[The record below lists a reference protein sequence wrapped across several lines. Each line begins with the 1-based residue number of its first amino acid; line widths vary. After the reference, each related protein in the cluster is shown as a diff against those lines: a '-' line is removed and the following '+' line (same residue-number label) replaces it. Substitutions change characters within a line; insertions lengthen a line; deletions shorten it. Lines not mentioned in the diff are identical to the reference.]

1 MSPAPSHAPTAVTRA
16 EAAAPAAAEP
26 VPDTA
31 ATLAERLR
39 NLQQEAGNAAV
50 AHALTGP
57 AGRRTAGQ
65 RTAGA
70 PFGHRRA
77 LAAPG
82 WHQAAELYEQRLG
95 AALAAAPE
103 VGRAART
110 AVLRLHEVLSRGFT
124 PDAAAGAF
132 LKDDPHSAGQ
142 VGIEG
147 DPGERLLQWTAPDSS
162 ATVRELVTAFYN
174 AAYYKHGPQP
184 RPFPDEREVSLKT
197 LLHRVVLG
205 GDLRLARELGLD
217 TEALDAQ
224 RAHLAGTARGLLS
237 RLPHPLRRQF
247 ADDVFALGNLTVQQG
262 AGTTLS
268 MGRSQ
273 RRRTERP
280 DPSTGPGKR
289 TLRDYRDLRV
299 PLSEAETAHARRS
312 TTDLSVEGLDDDLA
326 PRRHTV
332 TPEALW
338 AAMTGPGEEGPEFPL
353 PWASG
358 EAVFAMSPDDGWYR
372 KHHERGAPL
381 VAGISGTTT
390 RMLSAFHWLRAVP
403 GAGTGGGSASELSER
418 GFFLAVAAW
427 MLTGRDHSLYEI
439 LRGAKAAGL
448 PALAG
453 LTASSKDVARMYRD
467 FDAFVRDTLPTAV
480 LPELPYVAGYE
491 EKALAAPEDGGMVT
505 VDDRTVAGA
514 RRKRRA
520 LLRRRPDAEL
530 TDWLAGQGLTGA
542 EADAERSRLGAGLR
556 LPYLLALAQYTGSN
570 HQLVNRVLAAPGALG
585 AAGVHRLVDEMISL
599 LAQGEAV
606 EVPYA
611 TWRDA
616 ELQRLIDDYRAPGL
630 SDAERS
636 VRLEAVRGR
645 MHGLAG
651 TLRAEAKSHAD
662 MLVEALDKLPPV
674 KGVVYRAGWEL
685 VPRTR
690 MTFSGFTSTSRS
702 REEAEKFLPLQHPP
716 TGGRRVLYCLELTGH
731 SGRDIAYFSR
741 EPDEQ
746 EVLLLP
752 KAAFTVNMRD
762 RGEGTMVGGRH
773 MRYDFVWATEV
784 AGS

>member
-1 MSPAPSHAPTAVTRA
+1 MSPGPPH
-16 EAAAPAAAEP
+16 APAAATRAQAPAPAPAEP

-50 AHALTGP
+50 AHALAGP
-57 AGRRTAGQ
+57 AGQ
-65 RTAGA
+65 RAAGA

-110 AVLRLHEVLSRGFT
+110 AVLRLHEVLSRGFA

-132 LKDDPHSAGQ
+132 LKDDPQSAGQ
-142 VGIEG
+142 VGTEG
-147 DPGERLLQWTAPDSS
+147 EAGERLLQWTAPGSS

-184 RPFPDEREVSLKT
+184 HPFPDEREVSFKT

-205 GDLRLARELGLD
+205 GDRRLARELGLD

-224 RAHLAGTARGLLS
+224 RAYLSGTARGLLS
-237 RLPHPLRRQF
+237 RLPRQLGQQF

-262 AGTTLS
+262 PGTTLS

-289 TLRDYRDLRV
+289 TLRDYRDLGV

-312 TTDLSVEGLDDDLA
+312 TTGLSVEGLDDDLA
-326 PRRHTV
+326 PLRHPV
-332 TPEALW
+332 TPEELW

-353 PWASG
+353 PWAPG
-358 EAVFAMSPDDGWYR
+358 QAVFAMSPDDNWYR
-372 KHHERGAPL
+372 KHHGRGAPL

-403 GAGTGGGSASELSER
+403 GGGAGGGKASELSER

-467 FDAFVRDTLPTAV
+467 FDAFVRSTLPTAA
-480 LPELPYVAGYE
+480 LPELPYAAVYE
-491 EKALAAPEDGGMVT
+491 EKALAAPGDGGMVT

-520 LLRRRPDAEL
+520 LLRPHPGADL
-530 TDWLAGQGLTGA
+530 TGWLAGQGLSGP
-542 EADAERSRLGAGLR
+542 EADAERSRLGTELR

-570 HQLVNRVLAAPGALG
+570 HQLVNRVLSAPGALG
-585 AAGVHRLVDEMISL
+585 ATGVHRLVDEMISL
-599 LAQGEAV
+599 LVQGQAV

-616 ELQRLIDDYRAPGL
+616 ELQRLIDAYRAPGL
-630 SDAERS
+630 SDVERA

-662 MLVEALDKLPPV
+662 MLQEALDRLPPV
-674 KGVVYRAGWEL
+674 TGVVYRAGWEL
-685 VPRTR
+685 VPRQR
-690 MTFSGFTSTSRS
+690 MSFSGFTSTSRS
-702 REEAEKFLPLQHPP
+702 RAEAEKFLPLQHPP
-716 TGGRRVLYCLELTGH
+716 AGGRRVLYCLELTGH

-752 KAAFTVNMRD
+752 KASFTVNMRNRD
-762 RGEGTMVGGRH
+762 EGTVVGGRQ

-784 AGS
+784 AGPPG